1 MALVHALF
9 VVEEI
14 AVNLRAV
21 RTAAAAADGK
31 WECRR
36 EAYSYGHGYGA
47 VVDES
52 SHHRCLA
59 SGVAAQGVS
68 VCGVCGQLGALQWL
82 ETGDTR
88 VKLSAARATSSSS
101 TCTASWQSRRRR
113 WAGTSCC

>member
-31 WECRR
+31 GRE

-47 VVDES
+47 VIDES
-52 SHHRCLA
+52 GHHRCLA
-59 SGVAAQGVS
+59 SGVAAQGMSIVNVQRCSGCNQETSVS
-68 VCGVCGQLGALQWL
+68 N
-82 ETGDTR
+82 
-88 VKLSAARATSSSS
+88 
-101 TCTASWQSRRRR
+101 
-113 WAGTSCC
+113 

>member
-1 MALVHALF
+1 MALVHALL

-47 VVDES
+47 VIDES
-52 SHHRCLA
+52 GHHRCLA
-59 SGVAAQGVS
+59 SGVAAQGMSIVNVQRCSGCNQETSVS
-68 VCGVCGQLGALQWL
+68 N
-82 ETGDTR
+82 
-88 VKLSAARATSSSS
+88 
-101 TCTASWQSRRRR
+101 
-113 WAGTSCC
+113 